1 MLTIHPATS
10 ADIPA
15 LLPLNAIVQD
25 WHATHYPDRF
35 RQSVDPEYVHSF
47 FEMMIEGD
55 TSFVD
60 LALWDAAP
68 AGYMF
73 SRLNATS
80 KKHLLQELAQRAE
93 DILGVKARVAFEA
106 MLERERLGATGMGN
120 GVAIPHGRFSELD
133 QICGVFVK
141 LDKPVNYDSIDDQ
154 PVDLIFLLLAPEE
167 AGADHLKALAKIS
180 RIFRDQATC
189 EKLRGA
195 DNSDAIYAIL
205 NSVQ

>member
-1 MLTIHPATS
+1 MELSNLISLETI
-10 ADIPA
+10 
-15 LLPLNAIVQD
+15 
-25 WHATHYPDRF
+25 YPNMKA
-35 RQSVDPEYVHSF
+35 S
-47 FEMMIEGD
+47 
-55 TSFVD
+55 
-60 LALWDAAP
+60 
-68 AGYMF
+68 
-73 SRLNATS
+73 S
-80 KKHLLQELAQRAE
+80 KKQLLQELGT
-93 DILGVKARVAFEA
+93 IVKDKIGKPIFEIA
-106 MLERERLGATGMGN
+106 SVLMERERLGSTGVGH

-189 EKLRGA
+189 AKLRGA

>member
-1 MLTIHPATS
+1 MELSNLINLETI
-10 ADIPA
+10 
-15 LLPLNAIVQD
+15 
-25 WHATHYPDRF
+25 YPNMKA
-35 RQSVDPEYVHSF
+35 S
-47 FEMMIEGD
+47 
-55 TSFVD
+55 
-60 LALWDAAP
+60 
-68 AGYMF
+68 
-73 SRLNATS
+73 S
-80 KKHLLQELAQRAE
+80 KKQLLQELGT
-93 DILGVKARVAFEA
+93 IVKDKIGKPIFEIA
-106 MLERERLGATGMGN
+106 SVLMERERLGSTGVGH

-189 EKLRGA
+189 AKLRGA

>member
-1 MLTIHPATS
+1 MELSNVISLETI
-10 ADIPA
+10 
-15 LLPLNAIVQD
+15 
-25 WHATHYPDRF
+25 YPNMKA
-35 RQSVDPEYVHSF
+35 S
-47 FEMMIEGD
+47 
-55 TSFVD
+55 
-60 LALWDAAP
+60 
-68 AGYMF
+68 
-73 SRLNATS
+73 S
-80 KKHLLQELAQRAE
+80 KKQLLQELGT
-93 DILGVKARVAFEA
+93 IVKDKIGKPIFEIA
-106 MLERERLGATGMGN
+106 SVLMERERLGSTGVGH